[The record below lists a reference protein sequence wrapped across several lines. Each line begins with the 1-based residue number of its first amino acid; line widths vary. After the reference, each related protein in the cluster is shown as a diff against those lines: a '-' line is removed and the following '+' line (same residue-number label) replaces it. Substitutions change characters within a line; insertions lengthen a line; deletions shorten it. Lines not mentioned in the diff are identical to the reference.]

1 MKKKTAEKKS
11 SKSKGHSDID
21 LSEEELSKIKTVSEY
36 LFMDQYQDSA
46 SYPRFEE
53 CFGAFCLEKSIDLP
67 KVFKSLCGKKRKYL
81 TFRRLIKSFNQWK
94 RNDKKQNQD
103 FTKFM
108 DLIYNNLLKKPGEA
122 VGKIVDKSI
131 NYNTNNS
138 LHKKAISQFCVI
150 TDEDQTQIK
159 GFQITYDE
167 FFKNNLF
174 LNKEDEKFYISLEL
188 SLAADTPTTENA
200 QASFP
205 DENYRDGITH
215 IGGTYKD
222 NKINFLVFKC
232 RSGKIAFVG
241 KPSGEPFLFGNY
253 GEQLHTIKISVHEG
267 CLIYLEP
274 YFIEVERHN
283 PKVDKTSEE
292 ITENFLKQDQ
302 PIYEETILEN
312 VTNEEEVEKQ
322 ILQPL
327 MKDDRFYDKL
337 KHTDRIGGR
346 PFFQIYPNIH
356 KFIIYDPMEGKIN
369 ININPIDVISEA
381 AVFIT
386 NRHQILSQV
395 KEVLNP
401 KNFLTGLGTLLV
413 GRNQNSMMTPGEVLQ
428 NPASLTNFLGDMVVS
443 VSKSAK
449 EEGKKG
455 IVKGLITGAVS
466 GLSGLFSGNMDQV
479 QNQGHMPPGPGGNF
493 DYQGQTQYPNYPP
506 QNMDSNIPPYPNN
519 QFNQPMG
526 NDNFTY
532 EFNQPIGEP
541 NNDQYSSAYLK
552 SGKDKD
558 KTNKEEDKKD
568 VKNNPDKLKGG
579 IRFNFGGGGGIGG
592 VLNVMNN
599 VAQNFFGFG
608 ESSSTGGFGGFG
620 NMGSF
625 GIGNMG
631 GIGSMGGGPSMFSPF
646 GFSQNNYYMPG
657 NSNGNYYYYDDGAEQ
672 REYEER
678 KRQAEQIQRQHEEEM
693 RKKYSEALIKQK
705 TQAAQKL
712 WKNFSEKYSKDQG
725 IFLIQTIGAVIR
737 GLTIIK
743 NERMGI
749 PTNYTYEEKQKV
761 LNTLQNNKNIIYMLI
776 RARKEAERRRQ
787 EEEMLKVNE
796 RELEKMRQEEEKR
809 KQEEKRRI
817 DEEKKRIEQEKK
829 IAEEKKKIEEEKRKR
844 EEERKALEKKIQMEK
859 DKKMKEELQ
868 RQEEQKRKEEERKK
882 KEEEKRKK
890 ELEEQQR
897 ILEEKKRK
905 ELEQERKRLAEEKR
919 KREEA
924 QKKAEE
930 ERRKQLEE
938 EEKAKKTIQEKII
951 LSPESLPKINAKLAA
966 IEKLIK
972 DGKQKPEVVKQL
984 QEYYNYLN
992 KNKNAIIEEMEK
1004 EEARKMAEKMKFD
1017 AEEARKKDEAERK
1030 RLKEEEDR
1038 IIEQKRKEEEEKKK
1052 QKTYIE
1058 SISNTQIPKD
1068 TKIWRHQKLAS
1079 PNSAFT
1085 DELFQ
1090 PIKKNLCP
1098 VNEIGRWIFPE
1109 DITQDDLNGWERIQ
1123 WARIENIL
1131 GSKNYQVFY
1140 EGINKE
1146 DIIQGGL
1153 GDCYFLSAVA
1163 ALCKYPQLVEKLFLI
1178 KTKSNEHCYGCY
1190 FRINGIWKLVL
1201 VDDYLPCYGSWGLN
1215 LSFTSTNGNE
1225 LWVILLEK
1233 AWAKLNGCYARV
1245 IGGEANE
1252 IFEVITNTFSEK
1264 IKIKRGQEDVIWN
1277 KYLEGEKKGYIITA
1291 GTSGDT
1297 YNLDLEENGLV
1308 PGHAYTVIKVQEFNT
1323 SYGKVKL
1330 VNMRNPWGNGEWSGD
1345 WSDSSSRWNTVNGGR
1360 PTAKKNDGSFWMSIE
1375 DFCKY
1380 YVISGISHFYINYL
1394 YTYYHV
1400 PKKITQQGPFLSK
1413 LVVQNDNTHAY
1424 IILHQKNPRIVLK
1437 DGTYQK
1443 PVITYIMLVDENYRY
1458 IKANSGAD
1466 RNVCI
1471 EVNLNKGNYYLI
1483 SDINFRFVQKVQHC
1497 YNLSAYAS
1505 SAIGISQETGKNI
1518 EEAFKYG
1525 IYSYCRANLSPQS
1538 HNGGNLYQSKK
1549 SESEFPFMFCL
1560 FDNTNGKYD
1569 ITLTDTPTYKS
1580 NVQNFE
1586 FYFEG
1591 KNNKASS
1598 LSKLI
1603 QPGQWDLFVHLP
1615 YSFSTIVGYS
1625 LKSSGT
1631 GHRGGPAKKGLANL
1645 SCGGTSSNIN
1655 INAND
1660 DSNYYDNKKK
1670 ENTSNN
1676 NNNYNNNTNNNA
1688 PSQLSMEEIAR
1699 KVFSEQAEA
1708 LDDRGYLNQ
1717 YVHQA
1722 SDGYYIGF
1730 ENGSTRALQMKLILE
1745 GLYEVNN
1752 PNLQVVPFV
1761 SNPRSRKLFY
1771 LKVRPGNKGDIS
1783 FMFDQA

>member
-1 MKKKTAEKKS
+1 MKKKTSSKKQ
-11 SKSKGHSDID
+11 SKSKEHSDINLTD
-21 LSEEELSKIKTVSEY
+21 EQLNRIKTLSEY
-36 LFMDQYQDSA
+36 LFMDQYQDTA
-46 SYPRFEE
+46 AYPRFEE
-53 CFGAFCLEKSIDLP
+53 CFGAFCLEKTIDLP
-67 KVFKSLCGKKRKYL
+67 KVFKSLCGKRRKYL
-81 TFRRLIKSFNQWK
+81 TFRRLLISYNQWK
-94 RNDKKQNQD
+94 NNAKKSNQD

-108 DLIYNNLLKKPGEA
+108 DLVNNNLLKKPGESI
-122 VGKIVDKSI
+122 GKIVDKSI

-138 LHKKAISQFCVI
+138 QHKKAISQFCVI
-150 TDEDQTQIK
+150 TDEDQNAIK

-188 SLAADTPTTENA
+188 TLAADTPTTENA
-200 QASFP
+200 EASFP
-205 DENYRDGITH
+205 NMNYRDGITH
-215 IGGTYKD
+215 LGGTIKD
-222 NKINFLVFKC
+222 GKINFLVFKC

-253 GEQLHTIKISVHEG
+253 GEQLHTIKISVKDG

-274 YFIEVERHN
+274 SFIEVERRN
-283 PKVDKTSEE
+283 MKVEKDSEE
-292 ITENFLKQDQ
+292 ISENFLKQDQ
-302 PIYEETILEN
+302 PIYEEIILEN

-346 PFFQIYPNIH
+346 PFFQIYPNVH
-356 KFIIYDPMEGKIN
+356 KFIAYDPMHGKIN
-369 ININPIDVISEA
+369 LNINPVDLISEA
-381 AVFIT
+381 AVFIS

-395 KEVLNP
+395 KQVLQP
-401 KNFLTGLGTLLV
+401 KNFLSGLGTLIMGRPV
-413 GRNQNSMMTPGEVLQ
+413 GSMTPGQVLQ
-428 NPASLTNFLGDMVVS
+428 DPASLTNFLGDMVSS
-443 VSKSAK
+443 VTRSAQQ
-449 EEGKKG
+449 EGKKG
-455 IVKGLITGAVS
+455 IVKGLISGAVS
-466 GLSGLFSGNMDQV
+466 GLSGLFSGRMDQV
-479 QNQGHMPPGPGGNF
+479 QQGQLPPGEGNY
-493 DYQGQTQYPNYPP
+493 DYPPPEYPP
-506 QNMDSNIPPYPNN
+506 QNIDMPPYPNN
-519 QFNQPMG
+519 QINPPMG

-532 EFNQPIGEP
+532 EFNQPIEGESG
-541 NNDQYSSAYLK
+541 YSSAQFK
-552 SGKDKD
+552 KGKDIKI
-558 KTNKEEDKKD
+558 KEEDKKEENKND

-579 IRFNFGGGGGIGG
+579 LRFGFGGGLGG
-592 VLNVMNN
+592 VFNVMND
-599 VAQNFFGFG
+599 VASNIFGFG
-608 ESSSTGGFGGFG
+608 GGSSMGGFG
-620 NMGSF
+620 NMG
-625 GIGNMG
+625 NMG
-631 GIGSMGGGPSMFSPF
+631 GGRSFFDPF
-646 GFSQNNYYMPG
+646 GYSQNNYNYYMPG
-657 NSNGNYYYYDDGAEQ
+657 NGNYYYYDDGSEQ

-678 KRQAEQIQRQHEEEM
+678 RRQAEKIQRQHEEEQR
-693 RKKYSEALIKQK
+693 RKYDEAIIKQK
-705 TQAAQKL
+705 TQKAQKL
-712 WKNFSEKYSKDQG
+712 WKSFYEKYSKDQG

-743 NERMGI
+743 NEKMGI
-749 PTNYTYEEKQKV
+749 KNNYTYEEKQKV

-796 RELEKMRQEEEKR
+796 RELEKMREEEEKR
-809 KQEEKRRI
+809 KQEEKRKI
-817 DEEKKRIEQEKK
+817 EEEKKRIEQEKK
-829 IAEEKKKIEEEKRKR
+829 IAEEKKRIEEEKRKR

-868 RQEEQKRKEEERKK
+868 RQEELKRQEEERKR
-882 KEEEKRKK
+882 KEEEKRKR

-897 ILEEKKRK
+897 LIEEKKRK
-905 ELEQERKRLAEEKR
+905 ALEEERKRLEEEQK
-919 KREEA
+919 KREIA

-938 EEKAKKTIQEKII
+938 EEKAKKTIQEKIVLI
-951 LSPESLPKINAKLAA
+951 PESLPKINAKLAA

-972 DGKQKPEVVKQL
+972 EGKQSPETVKQL

-1017 AEEARKKDEAERK
+1017 AEEARKRDEAERK

-1038 IIEQKRKEEEEKKK
+1038 LIEQKRKEEEEKMK
-1052 QKTYIE
+1052 QKTFIE
-1058 SISNTQIPKD
+1058 SVNNTQIPKD
-1068 TKIWRHQKLAS
+1068 TQIWRHQKLAS
-1079 PNSAFT
+1079 PNTAFT

-1098 VNEIGRWIFPE
+1098 VNEIGRWAFPE
-1109 DITQDDLNGWERIQ
+1109 DITQEDLNGWERIQ
-1123 WARIENIL
+1123 WARAENIF

-1140 EGINKE
+1140 EGINKD

-1163 ALCKYPQLVEKLFLI
+1163 ALCKYPELVEKLFLI

-1190 FRINGIWKLVL
+1190 FRVNGIWKLVL

-1215 LSFTSTNGNE
+1215 FSFTSTNGNE
-1225 LWVILLEK
+1225 LWVVLLEK
-1233 AWAKLNGCYARV
+1233 AWAKLNGCYAKV

-1252 IFEVITNTFSEK
+1252 IFEVITNTYSEK
-1264 IKIKRGQEDVIWN
+1264 IKIKRGQEDMIWN
-1277 KYLEGEKKGYIITA
+1277 KFSEGEKKGYIMTA

-1308 PGHAYTVIKVQEFNT
+1308 PGHAYTIIKVQEFNT

-1330 VNMRNPWGNGEWSGD
+1330 VNIRNPWGNGEWSGE
-1345 WSDSSSRWNTVNGGR
+1345 WSDSSSRWNNVSGGR

-1380 YVISGISHFYINYL
+1380 YVISGISHFYTNYL

-1413 LVVQNDNTHAY
+1413 IVVQNDNTHAY
-1424 IILHQKNPRIVLK
+1424 ICLHQKNPRIILK

-1443 PVITYIMLVDENYRY
+1443 PVISYLMLVDENYRY
-1458 IKANSGAD
+1458 IKANSGAE
-1466 RNVCI
+1466 RTTCI

-1483 SDINFRFVQKVQHC
+1483 TDINFRFVQKTQHC

-1505 SAIGISQETGKNI
+1505 SAVGISQETGKNI

-1525 IYSYCRANLSPQS
+1525 IYSYCRGNLSPQS

-1549 SESEFPFMFCL
+1549 NDSEFPFMFCL

-1591 KNNKASS
+1591 KNNKATS
-1598 LSKLI
+1598 LSKKI

-1625 LKSSGT
+1625 LKSSG
-1631 GHRGGPAKKGLANL
+1631 GAHRGAPAKKGLANL
-1645 SCGGTSSNIN
+1645 SCGGAASNIN
-1655 INAND
+1655 TNANSD
-1660 DSNYYDNKKK
+1660 NDYYENKKK
-1670 ENTSNN
+1670 ENASNEN
-1676 NNNYNNNTNNNA
+1676 INYNNNTNNNNNS
-1688 PSQLSMEEIAR
+1688 SQMTMEEIAR
-1699 KVFSEQAEA
+1699 KVFTQEAEA

-1717 YVHQA
+1717 YVYQA
-1722 SDGYYIGF
+1722 PDGYYIGF
-1730 ENGSTRALQMKLILE
+1730 ENGSNRALQMKLILE

-1752 PNLQVVPFV
+1752 PNLQEVPFI

-1771 LKVRPGNKGDIS
+1771 LKVRPGNRGDIS